1 MEKRVT
7 FKNAS
12 NQTNKRARLTHSES
26 GVVNVGN
33 QTGAVYYENPELGMC
48 YSKPMEITA
57 TVNEETQCISLV
69 GLYDLFIDGKR
80 IGRGM
85 TQEEIL
91 ERVNAGD
98 YGVEV
103 SPCLTVSCDGA
114 PGKTNCLSLTGL
126 WDVEINDTRII
137 ENADEKRILA
147 ALKKNPLIRTEECR
161 PKCVSTGEIILKMP
175 AGEAERVFTEVI
187 TDDYTPSNSAY
198 LSVTVTDSYSNELFQ
213 TTVFAGDDTEYRFN
227 GLKSVAI
234 DKLNEI
240 PEFSTYALLTYNHI
254 PETGNIELTMR
265 SVTGRAIN
273 VVIQFQTETVW
284 VHGINATIGS
294 TQPTFPVNS
303 EVVMVAKLTAENP
316 DDVRYQ
322 IQRFIF
328 RSSFMSLASEY
339 TDRQIAWR
347 AESQDPWTVDYLL
360 MALAEID
367 LPGFMVSKT
376 PDDFEIGSLN
386 YCKDG
391 LINYESRIFFQ
402 NTYALSRETYYYT
415 GGWALYLGSLTIP
428 IVHMKL
434 DGVEL
439 TPYTW
444 TPSGQERT
452 VIERAA
458 LEHFKTQLEAR
469 GITCSIIDD
478 VRTNTPPAFNGG
490 PVTSTLSLVVN
501 ANYRFSITTSKQ
513 WEGTA
518 SHPELNNAQNGWEE
532 KSIGM
537 HAYGQGFSSTGFAT
551 ANGCSLGAASAQ
563 EVDLS
568 VQIHGISENGP
579 VPRRGTFTLRPT
591 TLEFVSLASEGI
603 VLQSGQTDI
612 LTVFPQL
619 ATQEPLP
626 TCGYYIVEEEG
637 PA

>member
-12 NQTNKRARLTHSES
+12 NQTNKRARLTHAEGGS
-26 GVVNVGN
+26 VNVGN

-114 PGKTNCLSLTGL
+114 PGKTNCLSLTGQ

-161 PKCVSTGEIILKMP
+161 PLCVSTGEIVLNIND
-175 AGEAERVFTEVI
+175 V
-187 TDDYTPSNSAY
+187 TP
-198 LSVTVTDSYSNELFQ
+198 D
-213 TTVFAGDDTEYRFN
+213 
-227 GLKSVAI
+227 
-234 DKLNEI
+234 
-240 PEFSTYALLTYNHI
+240 
-254 PETGNIELTMR
+254 M
-265 SVTGRAIN
+265 
-273 VVIQFQTETVW
+273 
-284 VHGINATIGS
+284 
-294 TQPTFPVNS
+294 TFPVHS
-303 EVVMVAKLTAENP
+303 EVVMVAKITNADSESSQFYTFRFVFRPSFISYMSDYN
-316 DDVRYQ
+316 DDQV
-322 IQRFIF
+322 
-328 RSSFMSLASEY
+328 
-339 TDRQIAWR
+339 AWR
-347 AESQDPWTVDYLL
+347 DESQDPWTADYLL

-367 LPGFMVSKT
+367 LPGFMISKT

-478 VRTNTPPAFNGG
+478 IRTTTPAAFNGG
-490 PVTSTLSLVVN
+490 PVTSTLSLVVS

-518 SHPELNNAQNGWEE
+518 YHGELNNAENGWEE

-537 HAYGQGFSSTGFAT
+537 HAYGQGFNSTGYAT

-568 VQIHGISENGP
+568 VQIRGISENAP
-579 VPRRGTFTLRPT
+579 VPVRGTFTLRPA

-637 PA
+637 PM

>member
-12 NQTNKRARLTHSES
+12 NQTNKRARLTHEAG

-33 QTGAVYYENPELGMC
+33 QSGAVYYENPELGMC

-126 WDVEINDTRII
+126 WDVEINDSRII

-161 PKCVSTGEIILKMP
+161 PKCVSTGEI
-175 AGEAERVFTEVI
+175 VFNI
-187 TDDYTPSNSAY
+187 NDISP
-198 LSVTVTDSYSNELFQ
+198 
-213 TTVFAGDDTEYRFN
+213 TT
-227 GLKSVAI
+227 
-234 DKLNEI
+234 
-240 PEFSTYALLTYNHI
+240 
-254 PETGNIELTMR
+254 
-265 SVTGRAIN
+265 
-273 VVIQFQTETVW
+273 
-284 VHGINATIGS
+284 
-294 TQPTFPVNS
+294 TFPVNS
-303 EVVMVAKLTAENP
+303 EVVLAAKLTGENP
-316 DDVRYQ
+316 DDVAYQ
-322 IQRFIF
+322 IHRFIF
-328 RSSFMSLASEY
+328 RSNFISLTSEY
-339 TDRQIAWR
+339 NDDQVAWR
-347 AESQDPWTVDYLL
+347 DEAEDPWTVDYFL
-360 MALAEID
+360 MALGNLE
-367 LPGFMVSKT
+367 LPGFVIYKT
-376 PDDFEIGSLN
+376 PEDWETGSLD

-415 GGWALYLGSLTIP
+415 GGYGLNLGSLTIP
-428 IVHMKL
+428 VVHMKL

-452 VIERAA
+452 VVERAA
-458 LEHFKTQLEAR
+458 LEHFKTQLEGR
-469 GITCSIIDD
+469 GITCQIIDD

-518 SHPELNNAQNGWEE
+518 NHPELNNAQNGWDE
-532 KSIGM
+532 KSIGL

-551 ANGCSLGAASAQ
+551 ANGCALGAASAQ
-563 EVDLS
+563 EVDLT
-568 VQIHGISENGP
+568 VKIQGISEGGVMPN
-579 VPRRGTFTLRPT
+579 RATFTLQPAS
-591 TLEFVSLASEGI
+591 LQFVTLASEGI
-603 VLQSGQTDI
+603 SLQAGQTDF
-612 LTVFPQL
+612 LTVFPEL
-619 ATQEPLP
+619 ATREPLP
-626 TCGYYIVEEEG
+626 TCGYYIIEDVLE
-637 PA
+637 

>member
-12 NQTNKRARLTHSES
+12 NQTNKRARLTHEAGGS
-26 GVVNVGN
+26 VNVGN
-33 QTGAVYYENPELGMC
+33 QSGAVYYETPELGMC

-103 SPCLTVSCDGA
+103 SPCLTVSCVGA

-126 WDVEINDTRII
+126 WDVEINDSRII

-147 ALKKNPLIRTEECR
+147 ALKKNPLIRAEECR
-161 PKCVSTGEIILKMP
+161 PKCVSTGEI
-175 AGEAERVFTEVI
+175 VFNI
-187 TDDYTPSNSAY
+187 NDISP
-198 LSVTVTDSYSNELFQ
+198 
-213 TTVFAGDDTEYRFN
+213 TT
-227 GLKSVAI
+227 
-234 DKLNEI
+234 
-240 PEFSTYALLTYNHI
+240 
-254 PETGNIELTMR
+254 
-265 SVTGRAIN
+265 
-273 VVIQFQTETVW
+273 
-284 VHGINATIGS
+284 
-294 TQPTFPVNS
+294 TFPVNS
-303 EVVMVAKLTAENP
+303 EVVLVAKLTGENP
-316 DDVRYQ
+316 EDIYYQ
-322 IQRFIF
+322 IQRVTF
-328 RSSFMSLASEY
+328 RPTSISLT
-339 TDRQIAWR
+339 TDDNDHQVAWR
-347 AESQDPWTVDYLL
+347 AESEDPWSVDYFL
-360 MALAEID
+360 MALGYLR
-367 LPGFMVSKT
+367 LPGFEIYKT
-376 PDDFEIGSLN
+376 PVDFEIGSLK

-402 NTYALSRETYYYT
+402 NTYALSRETYHYT
-415 GGWALYLGSLTIP
+415 GGYGLNLGSLTTP

-469 GITCSIIDD
+469 GITGKIIDD
-478 VRTNTPPAFNGG
+478 IRTTTPAAYNGG

-501 ANYRFSITTSKQ
+501 ATYRFNLTTSKQ

-518 SHPELNNAQNGWEE
+518 HHPELSNAQNGWGER
-532 KSIGM
+532 SIGL
-537 HAYGQGFSSTGFAT
+537 HAYGQGLSSSGDAD
-551 ANGCSLGAASAQ
+551 ANGCALGAASAK
-563 EVDLS
+563 EVDLT
-568 VQIHGISENGP
+568 VKIQGNSEGALAP
-579 VPRRGTFTLRPT
+579 SRATFVLRPT
-591 TLEFVSLASEGI
+591 SLQFVTLASEGI
-603 VLQSGQTDI
+603 SLQAGQTDF
-612 LTVFPQL
+612 LTVFPEL
-619 ATQEPLP
+619 ATREPLL
-626 TCGYYIVEEEG
+626 TCGYYIFEEE
-637 PA
+637 PRS

>member
-103 SPCLTVSCDGA
+103 SPCLTVSCEDA
-114 PGKTNCLSLTGL
+114 AGKTNCLTLTGE

-137 ENADEKRILA
+137 ENANEKRILA
-147 ALKKNPLIRTEECR
+147 ALKKNPLIRAEVCA
-161 PKCVSTGEIILKMP
+161 PKCVSTGEY
-175 AGEAERVFTEVI
+175 V
-187 TDDYTPSNSAY
+187 
-198 LSVTVTDSYSNELFQ
+198 
-213 TTVFAGDDTEYRFN
+213 
-227 GLKSVAI
+227 
-234 DKLNEI
+234 
-240 PEFSTYALLTYNHI
+240 LTI
-254 PETGNIELTMR
+254 ETSQR
-265 SVTGRAIN
+265 
-273 VVIQFQTETVW
+273 
-284 VHGINATIGS
+284 
-294 TQPTFPVNS
+294 TFPVGS
-303 EVVMVAKLTAENP
+303 ELVMPIKLTRT
-316 DDVRYQ
+316 DYGDTHYY
-322 IQRFIF
+322 IYRFIF
-328 RSSFMSLASEY
+328 RQGFITVLTEFY
-339 TDRQIAWR
+339 DRQIGWR
-347 AESQDPWTVDYLL
+347 EESNDPWTLDYLL
-360 MALAEID
+360 MALAD
-367 LPGFMVSKT
+367 LSIPGYTITKT

-415 GGWALYLGSLTIP
+415 GGWALYLGTLTIP
-428 IVHMKL
+428 VIHMKL

-452 VIERAA
+452 VVERAA
-458 LEHFKTQLEAR
+458 LEHFKTQLEGR
-469 GITCSIIDD
+469 GITCQIVDD

-518 SHPELNNAQNGWEE
+518 NHPELNNAQNGWEE
-532 KSIGM
+532 KSIGL
-537 HAYGQGFSSTGFAT
+537 HAYGQGFSSTGFAS
-551 ANGCSLGAASAQ
+551 ANGCALGAASAQ
-563 EVDLS
+563 EVGLT
-568 VQIHGISENGP
+568 VKIQGISESDP
-579 VPRRGTFTLRPT
+579 VPRNATFSLMPITLQ
-591 TLEFVSLASEGI
+591 FVTLASEGI
-603 VLQSGQTDI
+603 NLQAGQTEF
-612 LTVFPQL
+612 LTVFPEL
-619 ATQEPLP
+619 ATAEPL
-626 TCGYYIVEEEG
+626 TSCGDYFFQHVEE
-637 PA
+637 

>member
-91 ERVNAGD
+91 ERVNAGN

-103 SPCLTVSCDGA
+103 SPCLTVSCEGA
-114 PGKTNCLSLTGL
+114 PGKTNCLSLTGQ

-161 PKCVSTGEIILKMP
+161 PLCVSTGEI
-175 AGEAERVFTEVI
+175 VFNI
-187 TDDYTPSNSAY
+187 NDISP
-198 LSVTVTDSYSNELFQ
+198 
-213 TTVFAGDDTEYRFN
+213 TT
-227 GLKSVAI
+227 
-234 DKLNEI
+234 
-240 PEFSTYALLTYNHI
+240 
-254 PETGNIELTMR
+254 
-265 SVTGRAIN
+265 
-273 VVIQFQTETVW
+273 
-284 VHGINATIGS
+284 
-294 TQPTFPVNS
+294 TFPVNS
-303 EVVMVAKLTAENP
+303 EVVLAAKLTGENP
-316 DDVRYQ
+316 DDVQYQ

-328 RSSFMSLASEY
+328 RSSFMSHASEY
-339 TDRQIAWR
+339 TDRQVAWR
-347 AESQDPWTVDYLL
+347 DESQDPWTADYLL
-360 MALAEID
+360 MALAKLN
-367 LPGFMVSKT
+367 LPGFMVTKT
-376 PDDFEIGSLN
+376 PFDFEIGSLN

-391 LINYESRIFFQ
+391 LVNYESRIFFQ

-415 GGWALYLGSLTIP
+415 GGFGLYLGSLTIP

-452 VIERAA
+452 VVERAA
-458 LEHFKTQLEAR
+458 LEHFKTQLEGR
-469 GITCSIIDD
+469 GITCQIIDD
-478 VRTNTPPAFNGG
+478 VRTTTPPAFNGG

-518 SHPELNNAQNGWEE
+518 NHPELNNAQNGWDE
-532 KSIGM
+532 KSIGL
-537 HAYGQGFSSTGFAT
+537 HAYGQGFSSTGFAS
-551 ANGCSLGAASAQ
+551 ANGCALGAASAQ
-563 EVDLS
+563 EVDLT
-568 VQIHGISENGP
+568 VKIQGISEGGVMP
-579 VPRRGTFTLRPT
+579 SRATFTLQPT
-591 TLEFVSLASEGI
+591 SLQFVTLASEGI
-603 VLQSGQTDI
+603 SLQAGQTDF
-612 LTVFPQL
+612 LTVFPEL
-619 ATQEPLP
+619 ATREPLP
-626 TCGYYIVEEEG
+626 TCGYYIIEQSG
-637 PA
+637 G

>member
-12 NQTNKRARLTHSES
+12 NQTNKRARLTH
-26 GVVNVGN
+26 GDGVVVNVGT
-33 QTGAVYYENPELGMC
+33 QSGAVYYENPELGMC

-103 SPCLTVSCDGA
+103 SPCLTVSCEDA
-114 PGKTNCLSLTGL
+114 AGKTNCLTLTGE

-137 ENADEKRILA
+137 ENANEKRILA
-147 ALKKNPLIRTEECR
+147 ALKKNPLIRAEVCA
-161 PKCVSTGEIILKMP
+161 PKCVSTGEYTFKINP
-175 AGEAERVFTEVI
+175 SVDTTYTEIVSNI
-187 TDDYTPSNSAY
+187 YSPNNSAY
-198 LSVTVTDSYSNELFQ
+198 LYVEIKGANSEILFDL
-213 TTVFAGDDTEYRFN
+213 TLTAREDTEYGFN
-227 GLKSVAI
+227 GLKSVAL
-234 DKLNEI
+234 DKLKENEQFA
-240 PEFSTYALLTYNHI
+240 ELLDISYTLI
-254 PETGNIELTMR
+254 PETDNIEIAIRNVSGQSL
-265 SVTGRAIN
+265 SVS
-273 VVIQFQTETVW
+273 IQFQTESTFV
-284 VHGINATIGS
+284 GEISTTIETS
-294 TQPTFPVNS
+294 QRTFPVGS
-303 EVVMVAKLTAENP
+303 ELVMPIKLTRT
-316 DDVRYQ
+316 DYGDTHYY
-322 IQRFIF
+322 IYRFIF
-328 RSSFMSLASEY
+328 RQGFITVLTEFY
-339 TDRQIAWR
+339 DRQIGWR
-347 AESQDPWTVDYLL
+347 EESNDPWTLDYLL
-360 MALAEID
+360 MALAD
-367 LPGFMVSKT
+367 LSIPGYTITKT

-415 GGWALYLGSLTIP
+415 GGWALYLGTLTIP
-428 IVHMKL
+428 VIHMKL

-452 VIERAA
+452 VVERAA
-458 LEHFKTQLEAR
+458 LEHFKTQLEGR
-469 GITCSIIDD
+469 GITCQIVDD

-532 KSIGM
+532 KSIGL
-537 HAYGQGFSSTGFAT
+537 HAYGQGFSSTGFAS
-551 ANGCSLGAASAQ
+551 ANGCALGAASAQ
-563 EVDLS
+563 EVGLT
-568 VQIHGISENGP
+568 VKIQGISESDP
-579 VPRRGTFTLRPT
+579 VPRNATFSLMPITLQ
-591 TLEFVSLASEGI
+591 FVTLASEGI
-603 VLQSGQTDI
+603 NLQAGQTEF
-612 LTVFPQL
+612 LSVFPEL
-619 ATQEPLP
+619 ATAEPL
-626 TCGYYIVEEEG
+626 TSCGNYFFQHVEE
-637 PA
+637 

>member
-12 NQTNKRARLTHSES
+12 SQTNKRARLTHAEGGS
-26 GVVNVGN
+26 VNVGN

-126 WDVEINDTRII
+126 WDVEINDSRII

-161 PKCVSTGEIILKMP
+161 PKCVSTGEI
-175 AGEAERVFTEVI
+175 VFNI
-187 TDDYTPSNSAY
+187 NDISP
-198 LSVTVTDSYSNELFQ
+198 
-213 TTVFAGDDTEYRFN
+213 TT
-227 GLKSVAI
+227 
-234 DKLNEI
+234 
-240 PEFSTYALLTYNHI
+240 
-254 PETGNIELTMR
+254 
-265 SVTGRAIN
+265 
-273 VVIQFQTETVW
+273 
-284 VHGINATIGS
+284 
-294 TQPTFPVNS
+294 TFPVNS
-303 EVVMVAKLTAENP
+303 EVVLAAKLTGENP
-316 DDVRYQ
+316 DDVAYQ
-322 IQRFIF
+322 IHRFIF
-328 RSSFMSLASEY
+328 RSNFISLTSEY
-339 TDRQIAWR
+339 NDDQVAWR
-347 AESQDPWTVDYLL
+347 DEAEDPWTVDYFL
-360 MALAEID
+360 MALGNLE
-367 LPGFMVSKT
+367 LPGFVIYKT
-376 PDDFEIGSLN
+376 PEDWETGSLD

-415 GGWALYLGSLTIP
+415 GGYGLNLGSLTIP

-458 LEHFKTQLEAR
+458 LEHFKTQLEGR
-469 GITCSIIDD
+469 GITCQIIDD

-518 SHPELNNAQNGWEE
+518 NHPELNNAQNGWEE
-532 KSIGM
+532 KSIGL
-537 HAYGQGFSSTGFAT
+537 HAYGQGFSSTGFAS
-551 ANGCSLGAASAQ
+551 ANGCALGAASAQ
-563 EVDLS
+563 EVDLT
-568 VQIHGISENGP
+568 VKIQGISEGGVMPN
-579 VPRRGTFTLRPT
+579 RATFTLQPT
-591 TLEFVSLASEGI
+591 SLQFVTLASEGI
-603 VLQSGQTDI
+603 SLQAGQTDF
-612 LTVFPQL
+612 LTVFPEL
-619 ATQEPLP
+619 ATREPLL

-637 PA
+637 PM

>member
-12 NQTNKRARLTHSES
+12 NQTNKRARLTHSEN

-91 ERVNAGD
+91 ERVNAGN

-103 SPCLTVSCDGA
+103 SPCLTVSCDGS

-137 ENADEKRILA
+137 ENADEKRILT

-161 PKCVSTGEIILKMP
+161 PKCVSTGEYTFKLNSP
-175 AGEAERVFTEVI
+175 DDNVYTEIVSNS
-187 TDDYTPSNSAY
+187 YLPNNSAY
-198 LSVTVTDSYSNELFQ
+198 LSVDITGPDSNTEIHFSIMARE
-213 TTVFAGDDTEYRFN
+213 DTGYGFN
-227 GLKSVAI
+227 GLKSVAL
-234 DKLNEI
+234 DKLKENQ
-240 PEFSTYALLTYNHI
+240 EFAALLDITYVYI
-254 PETGNIELTMR
+254 PETDDIEITIR
-265 SVTGRAIN
+265 NVTGQRLS
-273 VVIQFQTETVW
+273 VSIQFQTETVY
-284 VHGINATIGS
+284 VHGISATID
-294 TQPTFPVNS
+294 TAHRTFPVNS
-303 EVVMVAKLTAENP
+303 EVVLVAKLTGENP

-339 TDRQIAWR
+339 TGHEVAWR
-347 AESQDPWTVDYLL
+347 DESQDPWTADYLL
-360 MALAEID
+360 MALAKLK
-367 LPGFMVSKT
+367 LPGFMVTMT
-376 PDDFEIGSLN
+376 PDDWETGSLD

-415 GGWALYLGSLTIP
+415 GGFGLYLGSLTIP

-458 LEHFKTQLEAR
+458 LEHFKTQLEGR
-469 GITCSIIDD
+469 GITCQIIDD
-478 VRTNTPPAFNGG
+478 VRTTTPPAFNGG

-518 SHPELNNAQNGWEE
+518 NHPELNNAQNGWDE
-532 KSIGM
+532 KSIGL
-537 HAYGQGFSSTGFAT
+537 HAYGQGFSSTGFASV
-551 ANGCSLGAASAQ
+551 NGCALGAASAQ
-563 EVDLS
+563 EVDLT
-568 VQIHGISENGP
+568 VKIQGISEGGVMP
-579 VPRRGTFTLRPT
+579 SRATFTLQPT
-591 TLEFVSLASEGI
+591 SLQFVTLASEGI
-603 VLQSGQTDI
+603 SLQAGQTDF

-626 TCGYYIVEEEG
+626 TCGYYIVEEES

>member
-12 NQTNKRARLTHSES
+12 NQTNKRARLTHGEG
-26 GVVNVGN
+26 GVVTVGN

-114 PGKTNCLSLTGL
+114 PGKTNCLSLTGQ

-161 PKCVSTGEIILKMP
+161 PLCVSTGEIVLNIND
-175 AGEAERVFTEVI
+175 V
-187 TDDYTPSNSAY
+187 TP
-198 LSVTVTDSYSNELFQ
+198 D
-213 TTVFAGDDTEYRFN
+213 
-227 GLKSVAI
+227 
-234 DKLNEI
+234 
-240 PEFSTYALLTYNHI
+240 
-254 PETGNIELTMR
+254 M
-265 SVTGRAIN
+265 
-273 VVIQFQTETVW
+273 
-284 VHGINATIGS
+284 
-294 TQPTFPVNS
+294 TFPVHS
-303 EVVMVAKLTAENP
+303 EVVMVAKITSADSESSQFYTFRFVFRP
-316 DDVRYQ
+316 SFISYMSDYDDDQV
-322 IQRFIF
+322 
-328 RSSFMSLASEY
+328 
-339 TDRQIAWR
+339 AWR
-347 AESQDPWTVDYLL
+347 DESQDPWTADYLL
-360 MALAEID
+360 MGLAEID
-367 LPGFMVSKT
+367 LPGFTISKT
-376 PDDFEIGSLN
+376 PEDFEIGSLN

-478 VRTNTPPAFNGG
+478 IRTTTPAAFNGG
-490 PVTSTLSLVVN
+490 PVTSTLSLVVS

-518 SHPELNNAQNGWEE
+518 YHGELNNAENGWEE

-537 HAYGQGFSSTGFAT
+537 HAYGQGFNSTGFAT

-568 VQIHGISENGP
+568 VQIRGISENGP
-579 VPRRGTFTLRPT
+579 VPNRGTFTLRPA

-637 PA
+637 PM

>member
-12 NQTNKRARLTHSES
+12 NQTNKRARLTHGEG

-48 YSKPMEITA
+48 YSKPMEITT

-103 SPCLTVSCDGA
+103 SPCLTVSCEGA
-114 PGKTNCLSLTGL
+114 AGKTNCLSLTGQ

-147 ALKKNPLIRTEECR
+147 ALKKNPLIRAEECR
-161 PKCVSTGEIILKMP
+161 PKCVSTGEIVLNIND
-175 AGEAERVFTEVI
+175 V
-187 TDDYTPSNSAY
+187 TPN
-198 LSVTVTDSYSNELFQ
+198 
-213 TTVFAGDDTEYRFN
+213 
-227 GLKSVAI
+227 
-234 DKLNEI
+234 
-240 PEFSTYALLTYNHI
+240 
-254 PETGNIELTMR
+254 M
-265 SVTGRAIN
+265 
-273 VVIQFQTETVW
+273 
-284 VHGINATIGS
+284 
-294 TQPTFPVNS
+294 TFPVHS
-303 EVVMVAKLTAENP
+303 EVVMVAKLTSADSESSQFYTYRFVFQPAVISYISEN
-316 DDVRYQ
+316 VN
-322 IQRFIF
+322 
-328 RSSFMSLASEY
+328 
-339 TDRQIAWR
+339 RQVISR
-347 AESQDPWTVDYLL
+347 EESQDPWTADHLL
-360 MALAEID
+360 MALSKLD
-367 LPGFMVSKT
+367 LPGFTISKT
-376 PDDFEIGSLN
+376 PEDFEIGSLN

-391 LINYESRIFFQ
+391 LVDYEARLFFQ

-415 GGWALYLGSLTIP
+415 GGYALELGSLTIP
-428 IVHMKL
+428 FVPMKL

-469 GITCSIIDD
+469 GMTCQIIEDI
-478 VRTNTPPAFNGG
+478 RTITPPAFNGG
-490 PVTSTLSLVVN
+490 PVTSTLSLVVR
-501 ANYRFSITTSKQ
+501 ANYRFSITTARQ

-518 SHPELNNAQNGWEE
+518 YHGELSNAEFGWDK

-537 HAYGQGFSSTGFAT
+537 YIYTVSYTSTGSNTRYA
-551 ANGCSLGAASAQ
+551 ASVGCSLGAASAQ

-568 VQIHGISENGP
+568 VKIRGISEGDP
-579 VPRRGTFTLRPT
+579 VPARGTFTLRPA

-603 VLQSGQTDI
+603 TLKSGQTDI

-619 ATQEPLP
+619 ATLEPLP

>member
-1 MEKRVT
+1 MSKRVV
-7 FKNAS
+7 FKNVS
-12 NQTNKRARLTHSES
+12 KDPTKRVRATHGE
-26 GVVNVGN
+26 GVLVDVGN
-33 QTGAVYYENPELGMC
+33 QSGAVYYGDSELGMC
-48 YSKPMEITA
+48 LSKPMEITA

-91 ERVNAGD
+91 ERVNAGN

-103 SPCLTVSCDGA
+103 SPCLTVSCEGA
-114 PGKTNCLSLTGL
+114 SGKTNCLSLTGQ

-147 ALKKNPLIRTEECR
+147 ALKKNPLIRAEECR
-161 PKCVSTGEIILKMP
+161 PLCVSTGEIVLNIND
-175 AGEAERVFTEVI
+175 V
-187 TDDYTPSNSAY
+187 TPN
-198 LSVTVTDSYSNELFQ
+198 
-213 TTVFAGDDTEYRFN
+213 
-227 GLKSVAI
+227 
-234 DKLNEI
+234 
-240 PEFSTYALLTYNHI
+240 
-254 PETGNIELTMR
+254 M
-265 SVTGRAIN
+265 
-273 VVIQFQTETVW
+273 
-284 VHGINATIGS
+284 
-294 TQPTFPVNS
+294 TFPVHS
-303 EVVMVAKLTAENP
+303 EVVMVAKLTSADSESP
-316 DDVRYQ
+316 QFYTY
-322 IQRFIF
+322 RFVF
-328 RSSFMSLASEY
+328 RPSFIGFMSDY
-339 TDRQIAWR
+339 YNGQVAWR
-347 AESQDPWTVDYLL
+347 DESQDPWTADYLL
-360 MALAEID
+360 MALSKID
-367 LPGFMVSKT
+367 LPGFTISKT
-376 PDDFEIGSLN
+376 PEDFEIGSLK

-391 LINYESRIFFQ
+391 LVNHESRIYFQ

-415 GGWALYLGSLTIP
+415 GGYALNLGSLTIP

-478 VRTNTPPAFNGG
+478 IRTTTPPAYNGG
-490 PVTSTLSLVVN
+490 PVTSTLSLVVS

-518 SHPELNNAQNGWEE
+518 YHGELNNAKNGWEE

-537 HAYGQGFSSTGFAT
+537 HAYGQGFSSTGYAS

-568 VQIHGISENGP
+568 VQIRGISENGP
-579 VPRRGTFTLRPT
+579 VPVRGTFTLRPA

-603 VLQSGQTDI
+603 ALKSGQTDI

-619 ATQEPLP
+619 ATQEPLL
-626 TCGYYIVEEEG
+626 TCGYYIVEEES